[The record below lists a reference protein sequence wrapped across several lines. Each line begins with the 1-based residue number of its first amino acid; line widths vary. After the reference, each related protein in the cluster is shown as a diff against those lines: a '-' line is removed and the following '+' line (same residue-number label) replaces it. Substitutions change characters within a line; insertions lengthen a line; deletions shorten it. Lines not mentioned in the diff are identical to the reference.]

1 MIKASFESLQ
11 LLKGNSFLVRR
22 FNEKSFSAPYHFH
35 PELELTLIL
44 KGEGTR
50 FAGSSMAPFA
60 EGDLVL
66 LGSNLPHCWKS
77 ENIKAGINASSLV
90 IQFTYDFLGAG
101 FLSKT
106 EMQGIEQLLQ
116 RSRCGIRFFD
126 QAASHTKESL
136 LLLEKEQDPFLKLL
150 LFLKILHYLS
160 LSKQFQVLNKADA
173 VVAHSSSEQKRINNI
188 VAYIVENFRSE
199 IVLHEVA
206 AIAGMS
212 PTSFCK
218 YYKRM
223 TRKTFF
229 EYVLEYR
236 VNYATQQLV
245 DTDKPVAHIGF
256 ESGFGDVSHF
266 YKTFKSKKKLSPLQY
281 RKKFMKE
288 VG

>member
-22 FNEKSFSAPYHFH
+22 FHEKAFSAPYHFH

-77 ENIKAGINASSLV
+77 ENIKAGINSSSLV
-90 IQFTYDFLGAG
+90 IQFTDDFLGAG
-101 FLSKT
+101 FFSKT
-106 EMQGIEQLLQ
+106 EMKGIEHLLQ
-116 RSRCGIRFFD
+116 RSRYGIRFVD
-126 QAASHTKESL
+126 EAVLYTKESL
-136 LLLEKEQDPFLKLL
+136 LILEKEQDPFLKLL
-150 LFLKILHYLS
+150 LFLRILHYLS
-160 LSKQFQVLNKADA
+160 LSKGYQLLNKGDA
-173 VVAHSSSEQKRINNI
+173 FVPYSSSEQKRINDI
-188 VAYIVENFRSE
+188 VAYIVENFQSE
-199 IVLHEVA
+199 IVLQEVA

-229 EYVLEYR
+229 ETVLEYR

-245 DTDKPVAHIGF
+245 DTDKPVAHIGL